1 LDGSDRDQIKK
12 LEYYSGLSSNK
23 LGGINFKYYPY
34 MNQENYLSPLVF
46 VHFKEIS
53 TNTLISI
60 VCRAYAGNIDNAD
73 KLNQRGM
80 VKFQL
85 YVEDLTNQIPEDTTV
100 AALVEEKEDVSSE
113 HEE

>member
-1 LDGSDRDQIKK
+1 
-12 LEYYSGLSSNK
+12 
-23 LGGINFKYYPY
+23 
-34 MNQENYLSPLVF
+34 
-46 VHFKEIS
+46 
-53 TNTLISI
+53 